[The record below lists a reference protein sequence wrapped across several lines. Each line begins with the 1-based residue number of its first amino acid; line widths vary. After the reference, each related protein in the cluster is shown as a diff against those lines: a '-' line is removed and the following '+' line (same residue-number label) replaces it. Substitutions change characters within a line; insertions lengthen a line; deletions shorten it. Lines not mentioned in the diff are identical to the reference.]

1 MRDFRAFILKE
12 MCFPRGLLCL
22 PSLPLSLKSQREDG
36 ELRSAGAAR
45 RVSPPPWP
53 PATGHGTATASQPAS
68 GSAGDLVS
76 AVPLPETGTRTG
88 ALPAK
93 EY

>member
-12 MCFPRGLLCL
+12 TYFPGGLLCL
-22 PSLPLSLKSQREDG
+22 PSLALSLKSQREDG
-36 ELRSAGAAR
+36 ELRDAGAAR
-45 RVSPPPWP
+45 RGP
-53 PATGHGTATASQPAS
+53 ATASQPAS
-68 GSAGDLVS
+68 GSAGDLMS
-76 AVPLPETGTRTG
+76 AGPLPETRTRTG